1 MTKSRWVFAV
11 LFVLAS
17 QVSLADQ
24 ACIDQC
30 WADYDACVGPGC
42 SSYWHCE
49 QCDAQRDSCLNYCA
63 SCPTTRE
70 YTTSTITGTQATGRN
85 GCYEDH
91 IYFYSGKRY
100 AEYRV
105 TERRDTYRETT
116 NCDGT
121 KTTTLIGTGSISYY
135 CWARD
140 PIASCSNYAPNYLPI
155 CR

>member
-1 MTKSRWVFAV
+1 MKKSLLLV
-11 LFVLAS
+11 LWCLAGL
-17 QVSLADQ
+17 SLPLNADQ
-24 ACIDQC
+24 ACEDQC
-30 WADYDACVGPGC
+30 YQDYYNCPCFDYWSCAACDNQIN
-42 SSYWHCE
+42 
-49 QCDAQRDSCLNYCA
+49 QCLSYCA
-63 SCPTTRE
+63 SCPSNRD

-91 IYFYSGKRY
+91 IYFNSGKRY

-140 PIASCSNYAPNYLPI
+140 PIASCSNYAPNYLLI